1 MYFKNMYPFIMFH
14 VMQNI
19 YSKIK
24 FNFSDSNDVPDTH
37 LKWSSTQERQ
47 SSLTLAMHYQQIFD
61 NLTFVFL
68 SLQSWNM

>member
-24 FNFSDSNDVPDTH
+24 FNFSDSNDASDTH
-37 LKWSSTQERQ
+37 LK
-47 SSLTLAMHYQQIFD
+47 
-61 NLTFVFL
+61 
-68 SLQSWNM
+68 